1 MKPLKFKEIRKSII
15 NTKDSFVKNSS
26 PNKSPLKRNLFG
38 QADTEMSFKSIKE
51 STMSPLKP
59 IDMNMQNVPQ
69 YSTNKKNKYLF
80 EESSA
85 ERQNLSP
92 LSNKK
97 RISEI

>member
-15 NTKDSFVKNSS
+15 NTKESFVSEAS
-26 PNKSPLKRNLFG
+26 PNKSPLRRNLFG
-38 QADTEMSFKSIKE
+38 QNDAEMSFKSIKE

-59 IDMNMQNVPQ
+59 IDMNIQNNQ
-69 YSTNKKNKYLF
+69 QFSTNKKSKFLF

-85 ERQNLSP
+85 ERQNLSS

-97 RISEI
+97 RIS